1 MFKDFDIVVISE
13 HILRTE
19 LIVQSSL
26 ILFSSANTF
35 LRTELNV
42 QKV

>member
-1 MFKDFDIVVISE
+1 MFKEFDIVVISE

-19 LIVQSSL
+19 LNVSL
-26 ILFSSANTF
+26 ILLSSANT

-42 QKV
+42 QRV